1 MQLPF
6 AIRVVG
12 QKLFRR
18 VRIRIPAGINQG
30 MRWSLVTSGRG
41 YGSGSFA
48 KTRIAVLQA
57 LIRPGDCVWDVGAHK
72 GFMTLAASQIVGP
85 RGTVVSVEPSERN
98 RWFLHK
104 HLAWNGIENVE
115 VVPAALSGKPGR
127 RAFGGTGD
135 SLAYTLGRGTERVAV
150 RRIPDVVENQGVP
163 RPDVMKIDA
172 EGQEAAILDAAGDA
186 LRPHAAVLV
195 SVHGRP
201 MHRACTDIFQERGFR
216 IFESWEMALCSADP
230 EHPWTSDYELL
241 AVGPQRDVDEGA
253 IRSLP
258 LFQGSAAA

>member
-6 AIRVVG
+6 AIRVIG

-18 VRIRIPAGINQG
+18 VPVRIPTGINQG
-30 MRWSLVTSGRG
+30 MRWSIVTTGRG

-48 KTRIAVLQA
+48 RARIATLQA
-57 LIRPGDCVWDVGAHK
+57 VVRPGNCFWDVGAHK
-72 GFMTLAASQIVGP
+72 GFMTLAASQMVGAE
-85 RGTVVSVEPSERN
+85 GTVVSVEPSERN
-98 RWFLHK
+98 RWFLEK
-104 HLAWNGIENVE
+104 HLEWNDIGNVE

-135 SLAYTLGRGTERVAV
+135 SLAYTLGRGTDRVLV
-150 RRIPDVVENQGVP
+150 RRIPDVIEEQGIP

-172 EGQEAAILDAAGDA
+172 EGQEAAILDSAGDA
-186 LRPHAAVLV
+186 LAPHAAVLV

-201 MHRACTDIFQERGFR
+201 MHAACTDIFRERGFR

-230 EHPWTSDYELL
+230 EHPWTSDYEML
-241 AVGPQRDVDEGA
+241 AVGPERDVDEAA
-253 IRSLP
+253 IRSLR
-258 LFQGSAAA
+258 LFQGPQDG